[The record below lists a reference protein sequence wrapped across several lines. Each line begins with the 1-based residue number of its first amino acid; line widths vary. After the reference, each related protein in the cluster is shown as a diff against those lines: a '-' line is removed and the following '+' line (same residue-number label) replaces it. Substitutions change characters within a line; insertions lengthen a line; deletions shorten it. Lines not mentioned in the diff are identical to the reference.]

1 MDLSESNERLELE
14 NRKLK
19 VAAIGLTRQLRDLD
33 ATIAP
38 EFNVTGLGVPNRA
51 EKDAAAKRAEMMKAG
66 EDDASTTRR
75 DGGDGDGGG
84 GGDASG
90 DGGDGGDGDGGGG
103 GDASGDGGDGGDAR
117 SRSRKESRRRALRGE
132 TSVDARR
139 ATR

>member
-1 MDLSESNERLELE
+1 VDLSESNERLELE

-84 GGDASG
+84 DGDASG
-90 DGGDGGDGDGGGG
+90 DGGDGGDG
-103 GDASGDGGDGGDAR
+103 R
-117 SRSRKESRRRALRGE
+117 SRSRKESRRRTLRGE

>member
-51 EKDAAAKRAEMMKAG
+51 ETDAAAKRAEILKAG

-75 DGGDGDGGG
+75 DGGRD
-84 GGDASG
+84 DASVC
-90 DGGDGGDGDGGGG
+90 
-103 GDASGDGGDGGDAR
+103 A
-117 SRSRKESRRRALRGE
+117 SRRSMGDTAH
-132 TSVDARR
+132 RR
-139 ATR
+139 TGDRRV

>member
-1 MDLSESNERLELE
+1 VDRSESNERLELE

-84 GGDASG
+84 DGDASG
-90 DGGDGGDGDGGGG
+90 DGGDGGDG
-103 GDASGDGGDGGDAR
+103 R
-117 SRSRKESRRRALRGE
+117 SRSRKESRRRTLRGE

>member
-1 MDLSESNERLELE
+1 VDLSESNERLELE

-51 EKDAAAKRAEMMKAG
+51 ETDAAAKRAEILKAG

-75 DGGDGDGGG
+75 DGG
-84 GGDASG
+84 GDASG
-90 DGGDGGDGDGGGG
+90 DG